1 MRLKQPIPPLC
12 MNIKLLYVKGW
23 QLESDRFPSVVART
37 CAKMS
42 DDVVLEAMRD
52 RFMQFHA
59 GIVDVKT
66 QGSGP
71 SEGDV

>member
-1 MRLKQPIPPLC
+1 

-23 QLESDRFPSVVART
+23 QFESDKFPSVVART
-37 CAKMS
+37 CAKMREE
-42 DDVVLEAMRD
+42 VVFDAMRD
-52 RFMQFHA
+52 KFIQFHA

>member
-1 MRLKQPIPPLC
+1 
-12 MNIKLLYVKGW
+12 
-23 QLESDRFPSVVART
+23 VVART

-42 DDVVLEAMRD
+42 EDVVFDAMRV

-71 SEGDV
+71 SEGEV